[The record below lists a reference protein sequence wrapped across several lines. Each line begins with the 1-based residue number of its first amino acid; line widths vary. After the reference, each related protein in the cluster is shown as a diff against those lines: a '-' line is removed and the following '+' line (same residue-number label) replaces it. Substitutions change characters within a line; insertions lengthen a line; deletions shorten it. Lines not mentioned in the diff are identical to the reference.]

1 MVLIV
6 GITLLL
12 QNHILFFITLA
23 SIPFYLVTI
32 LAFVK
37 SYEKANQEE
46 MNAGAILNSSMIE
59 SLKGIETIKAYN
71 GEKQVYQKVD
81 KEFIKLMKKSFK
93 TVTLD
98 NVQQGLKHGIQ
109 LINSALILWAGSY
122 YVMNGTICLGQ
133 LITLLTISVW
143 LLDTLL
149 PSQYQITD
157 NMENKSVFLPNSI
170 RYSYWLEIIIQI
182 IIICFLTW
190 II

>member
-1 MVLIV
+1 
-6 GITLLL
+6 
-12 QNHILFFITLA
+12 
-23 SIPFYLVTI
+23 
-32 LAFVK
+32 
-37 SYEKANQEE
+37 

-98 NVQQGLKHGIQ
+98 NVHGIQ

-122 YVMNGTICLGQ
+122 YVMNGTISLGQ

-170 RYSYWLEIIIQI
+170 RYSYWLEIIIR
-182 IIICFLTW
+182 FLNW

>member
-122 YVMNGTICLGQ
+122 YVMNSTISLGQ